1 MFIFFTSLTFYIHY
15 STYTIYCQHFYQ
27 NILVFLQ
34 NKKARHKAGTVQEI
48 YRNDAKYFMTI
59 VSLIY

>member
-1 MFIFFTSLTFYIHY
+1 M
-15 STYTIYCQHFYQ
+15 
-27 NILVFLQ
+27 Q

-59 VSLIY
+59 VSLIYGNHK